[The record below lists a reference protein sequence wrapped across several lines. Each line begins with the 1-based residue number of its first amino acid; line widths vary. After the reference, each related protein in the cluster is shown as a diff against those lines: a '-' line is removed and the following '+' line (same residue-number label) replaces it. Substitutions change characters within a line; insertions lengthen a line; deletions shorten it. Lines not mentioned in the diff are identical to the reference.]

1 MFICCFLLFAVAVA
15 GPCTWHLAAW
25 KTSLSFHMS
34 STFVWRGCAL
44 CFLCLENSSWLPA
57 AIDFQPRWEWTEF
70 DARSVWY
77 MFGIK
82 DKNIICHIYIYIYM
96 CIVHKELIEIQNFAL
111 ACIFMYIFAYLNSRI
126 SAHLYTFLHILHISA
141 YLRTFPHVLNSQNS
155 THFCTLWWP
164 AKNPPKKRCN
174 KCMLMYICDSLLLF
188 YSCVWIGTRGCA
200 FIFLHLKSL

>member
-82 DKNIICHIYIYIYM
+82 DKNIICHIYIYLHVYSSQRVDWNSEFCTCLHIY
-96 CIVHKELIEIQNFAL
+96 VHF
-111 ACIFMYIFAYLNSRI
+111 CIFKFAHFRTSLHVFAHSTHFRI
-126 SAHLYTFLHILHISA
+126 SSHIPARFELAEFHTFLHIVM
-141 YLRTFPHVLNSQNS
+141 T
-155 THFCTLWWP
+155 C
-164 AKNPPKKRCN
+164 KEPPKK
-174 KCMLMYICDSLLLF
+174 K
-188 YSCVWIGTRGCA
+188 V
-200 FIFLHLKSL
+200 